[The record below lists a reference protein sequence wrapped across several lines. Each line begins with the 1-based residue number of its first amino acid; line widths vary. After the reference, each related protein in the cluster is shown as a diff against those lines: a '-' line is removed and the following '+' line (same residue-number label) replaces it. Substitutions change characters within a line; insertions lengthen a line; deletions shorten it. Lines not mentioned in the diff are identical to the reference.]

1 MGGAG
6 AADPTAE
13 AGWSPAAAGDAGG
26 AERDLLCGPHRL
38 PVALPAQGVPER
50 EARLLVLHSLA
61 GRRHLGANHRCAAAP
76 VRAGRGAERRDSGQ
90 PIGEDHP
97 KGGIRGY
104 DANKKVNGR
113 KRHLLVDTEGL
124 VLRVVVLP
132 ADLQDRDGAQD
143 VCHVAAPIC
152 PRLAH
157 IWADQGYAGWL
168 VAWVREAYGWRL
180 EIVRK
185 PPNQVG
191 FVVQPRRWVVERT
204 FAWLATYRRLS
215 KDYEELPESSEAW
228 VYAASIHLML
238 KRLAPALAFQSASE
252 VAIRL

>member
-1 MGGAG
+1 
-6 AADPTAE
+6 
-13 AGWSPAAAGDAGG
+13 
-26 AERDLLCGPHRL
+26 
-38 PVALPAQGVPER
+38 
-50 EARLLVLHSLA
+50 
-61 GRRHLGANHRCAAAP
+61 
-76 VRAGRGAERRDSGQ
+76 
-90 PIGEDHP
+90 
-97 KGGIRGY
+97 
-104 DANKKVNGR
+104 VNGR

-238 KRLAPALAFQSASE
+238 KRLAPALAFQTASHSGNQ
-252 VAIRL
+252 R